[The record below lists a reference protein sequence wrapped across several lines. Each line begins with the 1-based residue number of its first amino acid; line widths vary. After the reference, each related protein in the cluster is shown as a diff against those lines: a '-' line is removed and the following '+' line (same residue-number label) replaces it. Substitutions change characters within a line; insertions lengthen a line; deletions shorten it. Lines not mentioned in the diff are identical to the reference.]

1 MLNIVE
7 LQYRVTVSATG
18 TVVSALLSLVG
29 PAHQL
34 LLPLAALMC
43 FEQINL
49 IDVIFVQKLKGVK
62 TFAVPTFPVIS
73 NDI

>member
-29 PAHQL
+29 SAHQL

-73 NDI
+73 NDM